1 MRLSR
6 RVTLT
11 TLALVSCLT
20 LAACGSSASDTS
32 TAPATGAAASSTSSE
47 AAVSGEIT
55 VFAAASLQ
63 KAYEEIAAAFTEA
76 HPEASVSFDF
86 QGSQDL
92 VAALD
97 QGSAADV
104 LATANNSTMQD
115 AIDKDLVGKPTE
127 FATNVLTLIVPA
139 GNPAGVTG
147 LDSSL
152 DNADLVICAVAVP
165 CGEATAKLADEL
177 GVTLHPVSEE
187 QKVTD
192 VRGKVES
199 GEADAGIVYTT
210 DAAAAKDKV
219 DKIDIPDSGVVNH
232 YPIAQTANPE
242 NAAGAKVF
250 IDAVTGKTGQ
260 EVLARYGFGAPG
272 NATAGASAGASSSAG
287 SSTAPS
293 QAATSGESA
302 SPQAA
307 KPTAETTA
315 P

>member
-210 DAAAAKDKV
+210 DAAAAGSAV
-219 DKIDIPDSGVVNH
+219 EQIALPPNSVMNH
-232 YPIAQTANPE
+232 YPIAVTSSSTNTAT
-242 NAAGAKVF
+242 AQAFVDFVLSDAGQD
-250 IDAVTGKTGQ
+250 I
-260 EVLARYGFGAPG
+260 LASYGFGAP
-272 NATAGASAGASSSAG
+272 AS
-287 SSTAPS
+287 
-293 QAATSGESA
+293 
-302 SPQAA
+302 
-307 KPTAETTA
+307 K
-315 P
+315 